1 MPTDLENL
9 MQLQAADREI
19 RRLQEEIAAL
29 PKRVAAIEQKLAG
42 TKAALETARAA
53 VKADEAARRKF
64 ESANQDLQ
72 GKISKY
78 RDQSLAVKTN
88 EQYKALLEEIRFAE
102 QEIRANE
109 DKMLELM
116 LDSDNKE
123 KQVKEAEAEL
133 KAETAEIEK
142 EKADAKERTAQ
153 DEKELA
159 ESTARRESA
168 RTGIDPDLLRH
179 YERVQKFRGS
189 GLAEVLN
196 GRCMGCQVALRPQS
210 LNEVRTG
217 KLLVCESCQRILYYD
232 PAHEPVSAEPIV
244 APSHQRKRARP
255 KIDSPQAWFYRP
267 AQGDTEEILLCF
279 INANGMATRR
289 AYDFST
295 GRELGDIISREGPY
309 RQAFPE
315 DFRDVVRLNG
325 AWDEE
330 EVDSW
335 GTEMPSTVLDFL
347 HGDLQASHAESA
359 KSSHAHSQHATEGQQ
374 V

>member
-42 TKAALETARAA
+42 TRAALESARAA

-102 QEIRANE
+102 QEIRGNE

-116 LDSDNKE
+116 LDSDSKE
-123 KQVKEAEAEL
+123 KQVRDAEAEL
-133 KAETAEIEK
+133 RAETEEIDK
-142 EKADAKERTAQ
+142 EKAEAKERTAQ

-159 ESTARRESA
+159 EWNSRREGA
-168 RTGIDPDLLRH
+168 RAGIDQDLLRH
-179 YERVQKFRGS
+179 YDRVLKFRGS

-196 GRCMGCQVALRPQS
+196 DRCMGCQVALRPQS
-210 LNEVRTG
+210 LNEVRAG
-217 KLLVCESCQRILYYD
+217 KLLVCESCQRVLYYD
-232 PAHEPVSAEPIV
+232 PSKEPKTAEPAV

-255 KIDSPQAWFYRP
+255 KVDSPQAWFYRP
-267 AQGDTEEILLCF
+267 AQSDSEETLLCF
-279 INANGMATRR
+279 INAGGMSTRR
-289 AYDFST
+289 VYDFAT
-295 GRELGDIISREGPY
+295 GRELGDVLSREGAY

-315 DFRDVVRLNG
+315 DLREVVRLNG

-330 EVDSW
+330 EMDSW
-335 GTEMPSTVLDFL
+335 GTEMPSTVLDSL
-347 HGDLQASHAESA
+347 HADLQASQAESA
-359 KSSHAHSQHATEGQQ
+359 KSAHAHSQHATEGQQ